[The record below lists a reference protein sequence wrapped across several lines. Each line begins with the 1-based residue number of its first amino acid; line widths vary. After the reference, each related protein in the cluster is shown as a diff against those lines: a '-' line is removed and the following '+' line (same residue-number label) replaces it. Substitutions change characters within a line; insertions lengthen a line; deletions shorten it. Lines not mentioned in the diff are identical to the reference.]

1 MRLTSTLYDLTWT
14 LMPHF
19 HTPENV
25 SAHRRFADKVLTRTD
40 GLIAISENTRRD
52 AIRLLKIPPERI
64 TTIYPGIAEEYFKAR
79 PTQRERPYVL
89 YVGTIE
95 PRKNL
100 DTLLDAW
107 RIVKPDLRHEYE
119 LVIAGMDGWSTQ
131 ATLERVRTEATYLGY
146 VPEANL
152 PGLFAGATALVYP
165 SLYEGFGLPVV
176 EAMAAGAPV
185 LTSNTSCL
193 PEIAGDAALFAN
205 PLSPAQLAGEL
216 TRLLESEDLRNQ
228 LIERGRRRAQ
238 NFRWESC
245 AARSMEFFRN
255 VGS

>member
-1 MRLTSTLYDLTWT
+1 
-14 LMPHF
+14 MPQF

-25 SAHRRFADKVLTRTD
+25 LAQRRFADKVLARAD
-40 GLIAISENTRRD
+40 GLIAISENTRTD

-64 TTIYPGIAEEYFKAR
+64 TTIYPGIAEEYFNACPK
-79 PTQRERPYVL
+79 QRERPYVL
-89 YVGTIE
+89 FVGTIE

-107 RIVKPDLRHEYE
+107 RIVKPDLRHEYD
-119 LVIAGMDGWSTQ
+119 LVIAGMAGWSTQ
-131 ATLERVRTEATYLGY
+131 TTLDRVRTEATYVGY

-152 PGLFAGATALVYP
+152 PGLVAGATALVYP
-165 SLYEGFGLPVV
+165 SLYEGFGFPVV

-185 LTSNTSCL
+185 LTANTSCL
-193 PEIAGDAALFAN
+193 PEIAGDAAVFAD

-228 LIERGRRRAQ
+228 LIERGRKRAQ
-238 NFRWESC
+238 RYRWGIC

-255 VGS
+255 IGS